1 MSSTSHTYVQ
11 DSDVTEHVKRW
22 LDTFVIE
29 LELCP
34 FAKRER
40 VNDTIRF
47 VVSNTDSE
55 SGLLGVLAWELDHL
69 TTHPDTATTLLIHP
83 GVLKGFSD
91 YNQFLNQTDALL
103 EELELEGTFQIA
115 SFHPDYQFA
124 DTQPDD
130 AENYTNRAPYP
141 LLHILR
147 EASVERAVE
156 RHPDADGIPEANLAR
171 LRAMGVESLQEL
183 LRGIAK

>member
-1 MSSTSHTYVQ
+1 MSSTSNTLNQ
-11 DSDVTEHVKRW
+11 GSDVVEHVKRW
-22 LDTFVIE
+22 LDKFIID

-40 VNDTIRF
+40 VNDAIRF
-47 VVSNTDSE
+47 VVSNTDTE
-55 SGLLGVLAWELDHL
+55 VDLLGVLAQELDYL
-69 TTHPDTATTLLIHP
+69 KAHPDTATTLLIHP
-83 GVLKGFSD
+83 GVLDDFGD
-91 YNQFLNQTDALL
+91 YNQFLDQADALL
-103 EELELEGTFQIA
+103 EALELEGTFQVA

-124 DTQPDD
+124 DTQPGD

-156 RHPDADGIPEANLAR
+156 RHPDADGIPEANIVR
-171 LRAMGVESLQEL
+171 LRALGAESLQEL
-183 LRGIAK
+183 LRSITK